1 VDLRTKRVFRGFLE
15 LSPNEQQEFISE
27 LYVFLWEKEESR
39 LPVEQICEFGLMAL
53 GPFHEPGVCP
63 GTRPRAC
70 GRAGGRDGKGSLVT
84 TQGDRSKEP
93 SDSEVRHNT
102 QRRTPWI

>member
-63 GTRPRAC
+63 CYGKRRGSFELGDGASAPAQ
-70 GRAGGRDGKGSLVT
+70 GRAAGRVDGME
-84 TQGDRSKEP
+84 REA
-93 SDSEVRHNT
+93 
-102 QRRTPWI
+102 